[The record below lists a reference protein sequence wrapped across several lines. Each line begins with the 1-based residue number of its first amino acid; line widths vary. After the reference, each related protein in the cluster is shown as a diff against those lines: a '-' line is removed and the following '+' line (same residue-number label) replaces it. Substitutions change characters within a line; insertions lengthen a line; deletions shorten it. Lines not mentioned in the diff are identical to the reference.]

1 MSYLDRLK
9 VKISENAPDCEATKP
24 TKAPFVPFVAPLT
37 APSRQIPAE
46 IRILINRVMELRDC
60 PESDREAFAQD
71 WRNDPEGIE
80 RVLRHL
86 AEFYGGLSQQE
97 AERLAPKDQT
107 LGAQDGKN
115 K

>member
-9 VKISENAPDCEATKP
+9 VKISENAPDPEATKA

-46 IRILINRVMELRDC
+46 IRMLINRVMVVRDC

-71 WRNDPEGIE
+71 WRDDPEGTE
-80 RVLRHL
+80 RALRHL
-86 AEFYGGLSQQE
+86 ADYYGGK
-97 AERLAPKDQT
+97 P
-107 LGAQDGKN
+107 
-115 K
+115 

>member
-9 VKISENAPDCEATKP
+9 VKISENAPGDEATKP

-46 IRILINRVMELRDC
+46 IRMLINRVMVIRDC

-71 WRNDPEGIE
+71 WRDDPEGIE
-80 RVLRHL
+80 RALRHL
-86 AEFYGGLSQQE
+86 ANYSGGKS
-97 AERLAPKDQT
+97 
-107 LGAQDGKN
+107 
-115 K
+115 